1 MDYNGFLFEKKAIV
15 INYLVEIVQFTCK
28 KQWII
33 TIIMDDNGLIYF
45 KINRF

>member
-1 MDYNGFLFEKKAIV
+1 MDFYLKKKAIL

-33 TIIMDDNGLIYF
+33 IDYNG
-45 KINRF
+45 